1 MRWLQNNLS
10 SVNATHYTYCAVSGN
25 YKYIKYYYVLLFCIS
40 ECILV
45 RLLCSWASFEHSIK
59 WFSNFYFK
67 CKTMLDSIFSCHW
80 IKNKWTDKLFK
91 TFTPG
96 SWIVLHTVYS
106 FSEKKK
112 IFDKKIS
119 DKLIELKKVSPRPL
133 TNINTFWEII
143 FVDLAAVSL

>member
-67 CKTMLDSIFSCHW
+67 CKTMLDSI
-80 IKNKWTDKLFK
+80 KNKWTDKLFK
-91 TFTPG
+91 
-96 SWIVLHTVYS
+96 ILHTWLLNCFTYCIL
-106 FSEKKK
+106 FFWRKK
-112 IFDKKIS
+112 IYSTKKYQTNW
-119 DKLIELKKVSPRPL
+119 LNLKRSLLGLWPTSTLFEKSYLL
-133 TNINTFWEII
+133 T
-143 FVDLAAVSL
+143 

>member
-67 CKTMLDSIFSCHW
+67 CKTMLDSI
-80 IKNKWTDKLFK
+80 KNKWTDKLLK

-96 SWIVLHTVYS
+96 SRIVLRTVYS
-106 FSEKKK
+106 FSEKK
-112 IFDKKIS
+112 FYSTKKYQTNW
-119 DKLIELKKVSPRPL
+119 LNL
-133 TNINTFWEII
+133 TR
-143 FVDLAAVSL
+143 SLLGLWPTSTLFEKSYLLT